1 MINEDALKQRI
12 QRWIVCG
19 SVAIMAGKFL
29 AFWLTNSVGILTD
42 AVESIVNVTAGFIS
56 LYSLYLAAKPKDAG
70 HPFGH
75 GKVEL
80 ISASIEGLLII
91 IAGGVIIFEGVRRLF
106 EPAGNSKT
114 RYRHHRRRSGRSNE
128 LPDGVVQHPHGAAL
142 QFDSPDSR
150 GQTPAIGHL
159 FDHRARDRPDPAL
172 HHPYRLDRQCA
183 RADFR
188 RDHHPAPAFRSCAAR

>member
-70 HPFGH
+70 HPF
-75 GKVEL
+75 
-80 ISASIEGLLII
+80 
-91 IAGGVIIFEGVRRLF
+91 R
-106 EPAGNSKT
+106 T
-114 RYRHHRRRSGRSNE
+114 WQGRV
-128 LPDGVVQHPHGAAL
+128 D
-142 QFDSPDSR
+142 F
-150 GQTPAIGHL
+150 
-159 FDHRARDRPDPAL
+159 
-172 HHPYRLDRQCA
+172 RLDR
-183 RADFR
+183 RIADYHCREASSSSKVSAACSNR
-188 RDHHPAPAFRSCAAR
+188 RK

>member
-91 IAGGVIIFEGVRRLF
+91 IAGGVIIFEGVRR
-106 EPAGNSKT
+106 
-114 RYRHHRRRSGRSNE
+114 RC
-128 LPDGVVQHPHGAAL
+128 V
-142 QFDSPDSR
+142 
-150 GQTPAIGHL
+150 
-159 FDHRARDRPDPAL
+159 
-172 HHPYRLDRQCA
+172 
-183 RADFR
+183 
-188 RDHHPAPAFRSCAAR
+188 